1 MEDFGFGLETREL
14 EARGLDLDLEEE
26 DDLFE
31 GLEEDLD
38 EEPLFGAIVKRVARV
53 LYLTVGGICEFC
65 TAEGW
70 WTGPESRS
78 VRERDGTPDIAFSTF
93 ITMFSKTTRPAF

>member
-1 MEDFGFGLETREL
+1 MEDFDFGLETREL

-38 EEPLFGAIVKRVARV
+38 EEPLFGAIVNRVARV
-53 LYLTVGGICEFC
+53 CTQMWGSMRILY
-65 TAEGW
+65 
-70 WTGPESRS
+70 SRGLG
-78 VRERDGTPDIAFSTF
+78 DGSGV
-93 ITMFSKTTRPAF
+93 KKC